1 MLNRFS
7 FLAIFAIL
15 FSCEPKTEH
24 RSLEEQRQIDR
35 ILAEDRENKMLELF
49 YLYEIRKAE
58 EHNDSEAFRF
68 YVEEYIRVPR
78 LDIPEHLKN
87 EPNYF
92 EGGERIKY

>member
-15 FSCEPKTEH
+15 VSCEPKTEH

-35 ILAEDRENKMLELF
+35 TLAEDRENKMLELF
-49 YLYEIRKAE
+49 YLHEIRKAE

-68 YVEEYIRVPR
+68 YMEEYIRVPR
-78 LDIPEHLKN
+78 LDIPEDLKN